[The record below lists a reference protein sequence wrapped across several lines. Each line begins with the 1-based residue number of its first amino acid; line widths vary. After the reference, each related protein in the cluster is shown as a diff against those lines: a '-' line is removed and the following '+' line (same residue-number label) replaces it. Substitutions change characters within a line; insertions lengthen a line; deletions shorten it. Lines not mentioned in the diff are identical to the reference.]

1 MVRKNCWNC
10 AYKKN
15 KQISLFGVC
24 LYFLHIGKE
33 AKDIPETVVDKGC
46 EYFVERADNKEVRGT
61 IQMVIEFFDGEI
73 LEDKTQYRKIYKRK
87 KIKDTRN
94 KYGKRKDWE

>member
-46 EYFVERADNKEVRGT
+46 EYFVERADKKEVRGT
-61 IQMVIEFFDGEI
+61 IQMVIELFDGEI
-73 LEDKTQYRKIYKRK
+73 LKNEKEKKTYKK
-87 KIKDTRN
+87 KRVYKDTRH
-94 KYGKRKDWE
+94 KYAKRKDW

>member
-1 MVRKNCWNC
+1 MDKSCWNC
-10 AYKKN
+10 AYKKE

-33 AKDIPETVVDKGC
+33 SKPIPETTVNKGC
-46 EYFVERADNKEVRGT
+46 KYFAEKADKKESRHT
-61 IQMVIEFFDGEI
+61 IQMIIEFFDGEI

>member
-73 LEDKTQYRKIYKRK
+73 LKDEKEKKTYKK
-87 KIKDTRN
+87 KRVYKDTRH
-94 KYGKRKDWE
+94 KYAKRKDW

>member
-33 AKDIPETVVDKGC
+33 AKDIPENVVDKGC

-61 IQMVIEFFDGEI
+61 IQMVIEFIDGEI
-73 LEDKTQYRKIYKRK
+73 LKDEKEKKTYKK
-87 KIKDTRN
+87 KRVYKDTRH
-94 KYGKRKDWE
+94 KYAKRKDW

>member
-46 EYFVERADNKEVRGT
+46 EYFVERADNKVVRGT

-73 LEDKTQYRKIYKRK
+73 LKDEKEKKTYKK
-87 KIKDTRN
+87 KRVYKDTRH
-94 KYGKRKDWE
+94 KYAKRKDW